1 MINKNKATVKNDV
14 QTKQSRED
22 YFAELRQS
30 LEDVKN
36 GELISFTEAEFDAFI
51 ESLKKKKMG

>member
-1 MINKNKATVKNDV
+1 MKNKATIKNDV

-30 LEDVKN
+30 LKDSKN
-36 GELISFTEAEFDAFI
+36 GRLISFTESEFDAFVAA
-51 ESLKKKKMG
+51 LKKK

>member
-1 MINKNKATVKNDV
+1 MKNKATIKNDV

-30 LEDVKN
+30 LEDSKN
-36 GELISFTEAEFDAFI
+36 GRLISFTEAEFDAFVAA
-51 ESLKKKKMG
+51 LKKKEIE